1 MKKAKLMMLLAL
13 VFLFVFPL
21 NSCMDPLPGGGTGS
35 TASAESVKARFKDLM
50 NDYRVANGKEEFLE
64 HWVFTKIA
72 QDWVDYQASVDQY
85 LAHDGFQDR
94 VREAERLLGMS
105 IAYVAENC
113 AMNSGYADPAWVAYD
128 GLIHSSGHRK
138 NILMMT
144 VCGTG
149 VARSKSGKYYF
160 CQFFAL

>member
-1 MKKAKLMMLLAL
+1 MKNLRFFIFICLL
-13 VFLFVFPL
+13 VFCVLPL
-21 NSCMDPLPGGGTGS
+21 TSCMDPLPGGGSGS
-35 TASAESVKARFKDLM
+35 TASTEAVKARFKELM

-72 QDWVDYQASVDQY
+72 QDWVDYQASIDQY
-85 LAHDGFQDR
+85 LAHEGFQDR

-105 IAYVAENC
+105 IGYVAENC
-113 AMNSGYADPAWVAYD
+113 AMNSGHADPAWVAYD